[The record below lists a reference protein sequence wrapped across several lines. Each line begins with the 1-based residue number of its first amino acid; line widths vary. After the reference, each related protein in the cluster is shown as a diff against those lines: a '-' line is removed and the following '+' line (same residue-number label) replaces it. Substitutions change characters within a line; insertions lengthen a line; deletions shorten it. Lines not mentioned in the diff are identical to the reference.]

1 MAQNILYHEVAPQ
14 NNNPEGFV
22 EFNTIDWELMVE
34 GRSLLKN
41 SIVIEADIQVFSA
54 GATDLVVA
62 DRIGL
67 ENKIG
72 FHGIFESWSCEGAG
86 QNLQNL
92 TDYPR
97 YVNMVASSTL
107 GQNDINDIK
116 YQAEGR
122 SPTEAGGRYVL
133 QQNMANHNGSTSAD
147 RYNLNDFSVMPKI
160 CFNSMVG
167 DDYSFNTNGS
177 IRVSCNLARNNQFL
191 HGSGTQP
198 TSSYKI
204 FNPVLR
210 FISVPD
216 SGKQGKM
223 IMNSA
228 VSVKTTV
235 NSQQANIGVKVPA
248 QACNGVVISFIKQS
262 NDNAVGENSYALEQ
276 YPELDEVQYLFSDAT
291 NKYIT
296 YVIDDHEE
304 MRQRGLNALTDS
316 RHNQV
321 NASTLKANNGDIIGL
336 SFEEF
341 IDLRNQKFTVQL
353 KSSAID
359 LATNPRL
366 VFLYFLNLIS
376 L

>member
-1 MAQNILYHEVAPQ
+1 MSQNILYHEVAPQ
-14 NNNPEGFV
+14 NDNPDGFV

-41 SIVIEADIQVFSA
+41 SIVIEADITVYKT
-54 GATDLVVA
+54 GTTDLVVA
-62 DRIGL
+62 DRVGL

-72 FHGIFESWSCEGAG
+72 FHGIFESWSCEGSG

-97 YVNMVASSTL
+97 YVNMVASATL
-107 GQNDINDIK
+107 GQNDTNDIK

-122 SPTEAGGRYVL
+122 TPTEAGGRYVL
-133 QQNMANHNGSTSAD
+133 QRTLAHNKSSSHAD
-147 RYNLNDFSVMPKI
+147 RFLPANFSVMPKI

-167 DDYSFNTNGS
+167 DDYSFNRNGS
-177 IRVSCNLARNNQFL
+177 VRVSCNLARNNQFL
-191 HGSGTQP
+191 HGGDVSA
-198 TSSYKI
+198 TSNYKLT
-204 FNPVLR
+204 NVKLR

-276 YPELDEVQYLFSDAT
+276 YPRLDEVQYLFSDAT

-321 NASTLKANNGDIIGL
+321 NGATLKANNGEIIGL
-336 SFEEF
+336 SFQEF

-353 KSSAID
+353 KSSATD